1 MSWRARQSFPRTIE
15 RRVSAPASP
24 AASVPYWRLSSFYFF
39 YFALYGAWIPFWPL
53 YLEDRGYAASAIG
66 VLAGILQGTKI
77 VAPHLWGWLADRGAR
92 RGGRSRMPIVRSGAV
107 AATLV
112 FAMIFVRDDYIALA
126 AIIAGYS
133 FFWNAV
139 LSQFEVVTLAHLRH
153 AYQRYSLI
161 RVWGSI
167 GFIASVIGF
176 GFVFDRAALALLPA
190 VLLAFLVGIAAS
202 SFLVAEPQ
210 PEPVADAAAA
220 RRGSGSL
227 GAILRQPIA
236 LAFLASCFLMQLG
249 HGPYYT
255 FFSVYLESHGYPRSQ
270 TGLLWSVGVVA
281 EVLLF
286 ANMHRLYDFFSLRGI
301 LLASF
306 GLAALRWT
314 IVAFCVDSLPLLLL
328 SQCLHAATFA
338 SYHAVAVELVRRLF
352 AGGHEGRGMAL
363 YSGVCWGGGA
373 ALGAVA
379 SGFLWDVSEQVTFLA
394 AAIVALLSLAV
405 AWRWIHPPPAS
416 AAP

>member
-1 MSWRARQSFPRTIE
+1 M
-15 RRVSAPASP
+15 SAPATT
-24 AASVPYWRLSSFYFF
+24 AADVPYWRLSSFYFF

-53 YLEDRGYAASAIG
+53 YLEDSGYGAAAIG

-92 RGGRSRMPIVRSGAV
+92 EGRRSRMRIVRSGAV

-112 FAMIFVRDDYIALA
+112 FALIFVRDDFVALA

-167 GFIASVIGF
+167 GFIASVVGF
-176 GFVFDRAALALLPA
+176 GFVFDRAALAMLPA

-202 SFLVAEPQ
+202 SFLVKEPKVEASGGARVAQ
-210 PEPVADAAAA
+210 PQAGPLRD
-220 RRGSGSL
+220 
-227 GAILRQPIA
+227 ILRQPVT
-236 LAFLASCFLMQLG
+236 LAFLGSCFLMQLG

-255 FFSVYLESHGYPRSQ
+255 FFSVYLESHGYARAQ
-270 TGLLWSVGVVA
+270 TGLLWSVGVIA
-281 EVLLF
+281 EVVMFAGMHLLYE
-286 ANMHRLYDFFSLRGI
+286 RFSLRAI

-306 GLAALRWT
+306 ALAVLRWVV
-314 IVAFCVDSLPLLLL
+314 VAFCVDSLPLLLF

-373 ALGAVA
+373 ALGAVL
-379 SGFLWDVSEQVTFLA
+379 SGLLWDVSAPATFLA
-394 AAIVALLSLAV
+394 AAVVAVLSLAI
-405 AWRWIHPPPAS
+405 AWRWIHPP
-416 AAP
+416 AAVAT